1 MGFEVPSTMSLI
13 LLKGIMKKCKHVTG
27 WTDYPFEELGDTPG
41 KAAPIR
47 HVNVLSYDG
56 DKYVK
61 ISFEK
66 HGDISEIKRGY
77 LYRSRGR
84 LGQVKTVSMR
94 KLERMLK

>member
-1 MGFEVPSTMSLI
+1 
-13 LLKGIMKKCKHVTG
+13 MKKCKHVTG